1 MIKRWAMAAKNVHGL
16 VMTFALVIATGSC
29 RGRDEIDSP
38 SPPPTPTPIVAAEL
52 EPGSVEAGAAMGA
65 EPKAGEEAIPLT
77 RGSGACEVT
86 IRALLEAE
94 EYRGGGPM
102 TPALEA
108 SLSSD
113 PDFARMY
120 EAESHGD
127 HHIQCLY
134 QVELT
139 HEPGKRYRWRHVIS
153 NTLREFGPE
162 ICAGLAAEV
171 ADDIISTTR
180 DCSDHAA
187 GAYWGYV
194 LEPLP

>member
-1 MIKRWAMAAKNVHGL
+1 MIRTMGVSAKTLLL
-16 VMTFALVIATGSC
+16 VMTFALVIATGC

-38 SPPPTPTPIVAAEL
+38 SPPPTPPPTVAPEL
-52 EPGSVEAGAAMGA
+52 EPGAVEAEVTKPA
-65 EPKAGEEAIPLT
+65 EPRVDADEAIPLT

-134 QVELT
+134 QVELA
-139 HEPGKRYRWRHVIS
+139 HEPGKRYRWRHVVS

-171 ADDIISTTR
+171 ADDIIRTTR
-180 DCSDHAA
+180 DCSDYAA
-187 GAYWGYV
+187 GAYWGDV